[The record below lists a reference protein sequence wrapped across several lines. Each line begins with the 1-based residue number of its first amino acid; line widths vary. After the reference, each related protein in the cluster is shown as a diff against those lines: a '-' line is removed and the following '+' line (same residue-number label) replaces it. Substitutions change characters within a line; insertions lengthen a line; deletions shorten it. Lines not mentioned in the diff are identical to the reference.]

1 VEISLFPL
9 DESGSPSA
17 VNNTFLSFRICDKKA
32 ARMKCAMKRAAASSI
47 LVSVMLLAVAVVAE
61 AQQPTKI
68 RRIGFL
74 SALSPPSV
82 TSGSNVDALR
92 RGLDTLGW
100 IEGQNIAIEY
110 RWAEGKYDRLPEL
123 GADLVRLKVDVI
135 VTNASRAAIA
145 AKDATTTIPIV
156 FDVMGEPVSMGLV
169 ASLAQPGGNLTGVS
183 GFGTELSGKQVE
195 LLKEV
200 VPRLTRLALL
210 VNLTSVG
217 TAAAIRESEVAAKA
231 LGVKLFVANVETP
244 DKIEG
249 AFASMTK
256 QRADALLVPA
266 DAMLASQRQRV
277 LRLVEKHRLPA
288 MYVETPFWVING
300 GLMSYSA
307 SLPEQYRKVAI
318 YVDKILKGAK
328 PAELPVQQPTRFEL
342 MINLKAAKQI
352 GLTIPPNVL
361 ARADKVIK

>member
-1 VEISLFPL
+1 MKKKIAVLMLFAML
-9 DESGSPSA
+9 FALCGS
-17 VNNTFLSFRICDKKA
+17 
-32 ARMKCAMKRAAASSI
+32 
-47 LVSVMLLAVAVVAE
+47 AE

-82 TSGSNVDALR
+82 MSGSNVDAFR

-100 IEGQNIAIEY
+100 IEGQNIVIEY
-110 RWAEGKYDRLPEL
+110 RWAEGKYDRLREL
-123 GADLVRLKVDVI
+123 AADLVRLKVDVI
-135 VTNASRAAIA
+135 VTNASRAAFA

-169 ASLAQPGGNLTGVS
+169 DSLAQPGGNLTGVS
-183 GFGTELSGKQVE
+183 GFGAELSGKQVE

-200 VPRLTRLALL
+200 VPRLTRLAVLA
-210 VNLTSVG
+210 NLTSVG
-217 TAAAIRESEVAAKA
+217 TTASIRESEIAAKA

-244 DKIEG
+244 EKIEG
-249 AFASMTK
+249 AFGSMAK

-288 MYVETPFWVING
+288 MYVETPYWVLNG

-307 SLPEQYRKVAI
+307 SLPEQYRKAAI

-328 PAELPVQQPTRFEL
+328 PADLPVQQPTKFEL

-361 ARADKVIK
+361 ARADRVIR